1 MAEGGRQTN
10 KQIVKCPDDQKKTT
24 SPKKSC
30 PGRERGATNW
40 RPRGSRWSCRTTT
53 TGRRRRFAL
62 AQTSSAGWVSSSL
75 GNPLHPLD
83 FTFTGLNPFIV
94 AKNNWTRLEAD
105 WNLVRSWAEEN
116 GATRFAT
123 VGERRNIWL
132 FNLPCLMSWMTISEW
147 HLWGF
152 FLARHLWRNVHDLE
166 DVLPAWDHC
175 RGGFVVLN
183 DLFQN
188 AHKGDHPSLPLHH
201 DPKLGWG
208 RSHHPWTSEY
218 YISCFRNSGSYLRKH
233 LSGYSSSTDIA
244 NKDWL
249 WQCPTRGIGW
259 DHLERAGYHP
269 RSSGIS

>member
-10 KQIVKCPDDQKKTT
+10 KQVVKCPDDQKTT
-24 SPKKSC
+24 SPQKSC
-30 PGRERGATNW
+30 PGRERGATSW

-53 TGRRRRFAL
+53 TARRRRSAL

-132 FNLPCLMSWMTISEW
+132 FNLAWLLSWMTSSGFFPGQAPVAEPTWPWGCPPCLRSLPGWLCCSEW
-147 HLWGF
+147 FVPTCTQRWSSIPPTPPWSQTW
-152 FLARHLWRNVHDLE
+152 ARTK
-166 DVLPAWDHC
+166 P
-175 RGGFVVLN
+175 
-183 DLFQN
+183 
-188 AHKGDHPSLPLHH
+188 PSLDKWILYT
-201 DPKLGWG
+201 L
-208 RSHHPWTSEY
+208 
-218 YISCFRNSGSYLRKH
+218 F
-233 LSGYSSSTDIA
+233 
-244 NKDWL
+244 
-249 WQCPTRGIGW
+249 
-259 DHLERAGYHP
+259 
-269 RSSGIS
+269 